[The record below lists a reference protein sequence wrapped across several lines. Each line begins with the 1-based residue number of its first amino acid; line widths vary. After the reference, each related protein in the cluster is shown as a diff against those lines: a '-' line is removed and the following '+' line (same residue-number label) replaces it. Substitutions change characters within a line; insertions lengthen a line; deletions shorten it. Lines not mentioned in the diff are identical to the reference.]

1 MPQEG
6 MGVESMA
13 QGQEEQTRL
22 QGTEG
27 RQYRRP
33 SSCSPAGQDELARL
47 EDALMIVA
55 RLIDTDPVYV
65 PIFERLEREIE
76 LEKEK
81 TSNSAVSRARLLLAQ
96 NEIG

>member
-6 MGVESMA
+6 IGVEPMA
-13 QGQEEQTRL
+13 QGQEQQTRL

-27 RQYRRP
+27 RQYSRP

-47 EDALMIVA
+47 EDALIIVA

-81 TSNSAVSRARLLLAQ
+81 TSNSAVNRARLLLAQ

>member
-6 MGVESMA
+6 IGVEPMV

-22 QGTEG
+22 QGTKG

-33 SSCSPAGQDELARL
+33 SSFSPAGQDELARL

-76 LEKEK
+76 REKEK
-81 TSNSAVSRARLLLAQ
+81 TSNSAVNRARLLLAQ

>member
-6 MGVESMA
+6 IGVEPMA

-27 RQYRRP
+27 RQHSRP

-81 TSNSAVSRARLLLAQ
+81 TSNSAVNRARLLLAQ